1 VGHNDY
7 QGSGGKERRVL
18 QDLGVLAP
26 SLIVCVAFLAGVYAL
41 LRREMAPR
49 RRNSEGDGSAE
60 DMPAGPGISA
70 AEDDGPTGTSAC
82 QEVAD
87 PRAGRRS
94 LD

>member
-1 VGHNDY
+1 M
-7 QGSGGKERRVL
+7 L
-18 QDLGVLAP
+18 QDLAVLAP

-49 RRNSEGDGSAE
+49 RRNSEGGGSAE
-60 DMPAGPGISA
+60 DIPAGPGISA
-70 AEDDGPTGTSAC
+70 AEDDGPTGTSGY
-82 QEVAD
+82 EESAD